1 MMKLYDITETPLKIY
16 GLAVADSEKR
26 QFFKLSEEALERFP
40 QYGYL
45 GRRAAGGRVRFQT
58 DAKKLYVKMTLAGTK
73 EDINIPLS
81 GSAGAAGAM
90 LERRMSARMRALSS
104 RMLKGLVM

>member
-45 GRRAAGGRVRFQT
+45 GRRAAGGRVRF
-58 DAKKLYVKMTLAGTK
+58 
-73 EDINIPLS
+73 
-81 GSAGAAGAM
+81 
-90 LERRMSARMRALSS
+90 
-104 RMLKGLVM
+104 